1 MQQLALVSLVVD
13 DYDEA
18 IAFFVDGLGFELA
31 EDRDEGPKRWVEVR
45 PPGSTGCG
53 LVLAKASDTDQRV
66 RVGDQTGGRVFLFL
80 QTDDF
85 ERDYRRMTDYGVEFL
100 EEPRH
105 EPYGTVAVFHD
116 LYGNKWDLLEP
127 TKD

>member
-1 MQQLALVSLVVD
+1 MQQLALVSVVVD

-18 IAFFVDGLGFELA
+18 ITFFVDGLGFELS
-31 EDRDEGPKRWVEVR
+31 EDRDEGHKRWVVVR

-53 LVLAKASDTDQRV
+53 LVLAKASDADQQT

-85 ERDYRRMTDYGVEFL
+85 DGDRRRMTEYGVEFL
-100 EEPRH
+100 EEPRQ
-105 EPYGTVAVFHD
+105 EPYGTVAVFLD
-116 LYGNKWDLLEP
+116 LYGN
-127 TKD
+127 